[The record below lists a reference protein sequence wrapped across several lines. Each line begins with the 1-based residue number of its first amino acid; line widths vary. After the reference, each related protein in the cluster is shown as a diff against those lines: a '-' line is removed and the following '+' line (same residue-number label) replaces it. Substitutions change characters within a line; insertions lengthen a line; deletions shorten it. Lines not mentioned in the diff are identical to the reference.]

1 MHFDLDPRSSA
12 PIYVQIVD
20 QVRRGVAYGLLGSDE
35 RLPSV
40 RELAVALRV
49 NPNTVA
55 RAYRELE
62 YEGLIESRQGDGTFV
77 SAQAPRLRQ
86 RERERLVNRA
96 MDEAVAQAL
105 EAGLTEAEVREL
117 VQQRLQAVSRKRRQG
132 R

>member
-12 PIYVQIVD
+12 PIYVQIVE
-20 QVRRGVAYGLLGSDE
+20 QVRRGVAYGLLGADE

-86 RERERLVNRA
+86 RERERLVNRVL
-96 MDEAVAQAL
+96 DEALGQAL
-105 EAGLTEAEVREL
+105 EAGLTETEVREL
-117 VQQRLQAVSRKRRQG
+117 VEQRLQVMMRKRR
-132 R
+132 